1 MLAFSA
7 IIGLYFMLKDRSS
20 KNQNDIDNY
29 LLAGRQIYSPFPPAM
44 SLTASF
50 MSAITVL
57 GTPVEFYMYGIM
69 FAWCM
74 LGFLLVGI
82 MAAHFF
88 LPVIYNLNLT
98 TSYEY
103 LRLRFESKRLENAA
117 SIVYLVTTVL
127 YCGIVIYAPALALE
141 QLTGMNVWVA
151 ACLTAVLCIFYT
163 SLGGLKAVIWTDVFQ
178 CGTIMA
184 GFVAIIVVGSYDFG
198 GISNVFKIY
207 EKSGRNVYSDFSI
220 DPRTRHSMFSIVIG
234 CTFGLWGGIYCTN
247 QSEVQRYLSCKTL
260 KIAQTAIYINILGL
274 SIIMVLTM
282 LTGMV
287 AYAYFRVCDPFNA
300 GFISKSDQTI
310 PYLAVKVLSDWPGLT
325 GIYVAGVYAGSLSTI
340 SSGINSATTVVVTS
354 FIKPHVVGENLSV
367 SKEFV
372 KHNLTLVSRLIAIG
386 TGFLML
392 LLAFL
397 ASRLGP
403 VLTAALSALGVL
415 SGPLLGLFFL
425 GMTCHFADYVAGWA
439 GFVAGNG
446 LAIWIWI
453 GGLIYPADTQETNK
467 LGLRTDGCNFT
478 NVEWSEKNVNYT
490 IETEKGHFGFIE
502 LYHVSYMY
510 LGVIGSFGCYFI
522 GFCVAVFRYGCCA
535 CYKRPLEDT
544 LYSWFRETDDSS
556 QDGHTNMSFEIK

>member
-1 MLAFSA
+1 
-7 IIGLYFMLKDRSS
+7 
-20 KNQNDIDNY
+20 
-29 LLAGRQIYSPFPPAM
+29 
-44 SLTASF
+44 
-50 MSAITVL
+50 
-57 GTPVEFYMYGIM
+57 MYGIM

-74 LGFLLVGI
+74 LAFLFVGI
-82 MAAHFF
+82 LAAHFF

-103 LRLRFESKRLENAA
+103 LRLRFESKRLENVA

-151 ACLTAVLCIFYT
+151 ACLTAVLCIVYT
-163 SLGGLKAVIWTDVFQ
+163 SLGGLKAVLWTDVFQ
-178 CGTIMA
+178 CGMIMA

-198 GISNVFKIY
+198 GIREVFEIY
-207 EKSGRNVYSDFSI
+207 EKGGRNVYSDFSI
-220 DPRTRHSMFSIVIG
+220 DPRTRHSMFSIILG

-260 KIAQTAIYINILGL
+260 KIAQTAIYLNVLGL
-274 SIIMVLTM
+274 SIIMFLTM
-282 LTGMV
+282 LTGMI
-287 AYAYFRVCDPFNA
+287 AYAYFQDCDPFSA
-300 GFISKSDQTI
+300 GFISKTDQTI
-310 PYLAVKVLSDWPGLT
+310 PYLAVKILSNWPGLT

-340 SSGINSATTVVVTS
+340 SSGINSAATVVVTS
-354 FIKPHVVGENLSV
+354 FIKPHVDNKKWSRSMDF
-367 SKEFV
+367 SKN
-372 KHNLTLVSRLIAIG
+372 NLTLVSRIIAIG
-386 TGFLML
+386 TGLLML

-397 ASRLGP
+397 ASKLGP

-453 GGLIYPADTQETNK
+453 GGIVYPAGPQETNRLELK
-467 LGLRTDGCNFT
+467 IDGCNFT
-478 NVEWSEKNVNYT
+478 NVDFEWSEEQVNYT
-490 IETEKGHFGFIE
+490 LETEEIETGENHAGFIE
-502 LYHVSYMY
+502 MYHISYLY

-522 GFCVAVFRYGCCA
+522 GFCVAVFRYNFCTG
-535 CYKRPLEDT
+535 YKRPSEDT
-544 LYSWFRETDDSS
+544 LHSDYVS
-556 QDGHTNMSFEIK
+556 